1 MIMKILHTGD
11 VHLDTPFSGLSP
23 VLSPEMRRELRRT
36 FSAMMKYAADSGVDM
51 VLIAGDLFDN
61 EFVTRETVAL
71 LRRDFSALSC
81 PVVISPGNHD
91 CADSSSIWN
100 RELLPENVCVFTDE
114 ALNYFPFDDLGVDVY
129 GYAFTSKFYDRCPLD
144 GLKPENPHRINILL
158 AHGDTTSPI
167 SRSCPLPPAAL
178 RDFGADWCALGHIHN
193 PEAAN
198 EALRGIGSYC
208 GCPMGRDFGESG
220 DKSATLINIEKDE
233 SGVRVSTEA
242 ISFAKYS
249 FRICNADCSGL
260 SEVQDVY
267 EAAARAAM
275 QNGFGADDL
284 VRVRLTGSVD
294 PSLRIDPAD
303 AAEYIKGVKYVQ
315 VRDETSP
322 TLNAGWLAAD
332 KGIRGEVYR
341 TLLPKLE
348 SADPAQRDTASRAL
362 RYALSA
368 LAGEL

>member
-1 MIMKILHTGD
+1 M
-11 VHLDTPFSGLSP
+11 
-23 VLSPEMRRELRRT
+23 
-36 FSAMMKYAADSGVDM
+36 
-51 VLIAGDLFDN
+51 LF
-61 EFVTRETVAL
+61 
-71 LRRDFSALSC
+71 
-81 PVVISPGNHD
+81 I
-91 CADSSSIWN
+91 
-100 RELLPENVCVFTDE
+100 
-114 ALNYFPFDDLGVDVY
+114 
-129 GYAFTSKFYDRCPLD
+129 
-144 GLKPENPHRINILL
+144 
-158 AHGDTTSPI
+158 
-167 SRSCPLPPAAL
+167 
-178 RDFGADWCALGHIHN
+178 
-193 PEAAN
+193 
-198 EALRGIGSYC
+198 
-208 GCPMGRDFGESG
+208 FGESG

-260 SEVQDVY
+260 SEAQDVY
-267 EAAARAAM
+267 EAAARAAQ

-303 AAEYIKGVKYVQ
+303 AAEYIKGVKYAQ

-322 TLNAGWLAAD
+322 TWNAGWLAAD

-348 SADPAQRDTASRAL
+348 SADPVQRDTAARAL